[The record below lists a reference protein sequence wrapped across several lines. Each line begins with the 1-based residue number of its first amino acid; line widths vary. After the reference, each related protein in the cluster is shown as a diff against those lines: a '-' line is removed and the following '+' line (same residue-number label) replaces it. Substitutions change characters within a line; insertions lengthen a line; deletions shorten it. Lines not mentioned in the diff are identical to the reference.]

1 MSAERSRASA
11 FFVALCLTRL
21 AGPAAAQ
28 SVQPAANVLTLGDA
42 VREALVQNDRML
54 NEQDSIEQARLGVRL
69 ARNDFRPKVVP
80 NIQGSFGRTDLINQ
94 TYRLDVSQRLVSGT
108 ELRAGFGAATAQI
121 PSATGIPGED
131 DVHFYNA
138 DTTLTLSQPLL
149 RGFGPGVARRALA
162 SAEARQADAGY
173 QRVLV
178 EQTVAVDTARAYY
191 AIVAQQAMV
200 GVAQASLERARKLRD
215 SAEAKL
221 DAGLVSQLDVLRAQQ
236 LVSQAEIQLFD
247 AQAFVE
253 DARDQLRFLIG
264 RDSSAPFDVETEI
277 PRTTDLIGGD
287 EAAAVALDNRVDLQR
302 ASAAADEAERTISF
316 TKNQLLPQFDV
327 NLALTRRGTA
337 DSLTS
342 SFGLDRFQFA
352 TFFAVSMP
360 LDRTPALVE
369 HNNALI
375 ERDRRRREI
384 DTLRKRVMDDV
395 KRAARQ
401 RDRVV
406 RNLAA
411 ADANILIA
419 RQEVEVAELRYE
431 RGLSNNLDVVT
442 AEGNLLNSE
451 SRRIAALA
459 ELAVA
464 RLALRAAMG
473 ILDPQK
479 DLVDPAGSRTGE
491 Q

>member
-1 MSAERSRASA
+1 MGRLSVFALLIWLWAALSASD
-11 FFVALCLTRL
+11 
-21 AGPAAAQ
+21 AAAQ
-28 SVQPAANVLTLGDA
+28 TARPVLTLADA
-42 VREALVQNDRML
+42 VRQALIHNDRMID
-54 NEQDSIEQARLGVRL
+54 EQDSLEQARLGLRL

-80 NIQGSFGRTDLINQ
+80 NIQGSFGRTDLVNQ
-94 TYRLDVSQRLVSGT
+94 NYRLDLSQRLPTGT

-121 PSATGIPGED
+121 PSASGIAGD
-131 DVHFYNA
+131 ADIHFYNA
-138 DTTLTLSQPLL
+138 DTTLALSQPLL
-149 RGFGPGVARRALA
+149 KGFGPSVARRALT

-173 QRVLV
+173 QRTLV
-178 EQTVAVDTARAYY
+178 EQIIAVNTARAYY
-191 AIVAQQAMV
+191 GVVAQQALV
-200 GVAQASLERARKLRD
+200 GVARASVERSRKLRE

-247 AQAFVE
+247 AQAAVE
-253 DARDQLRFLIG
+253 DARDQLRFVIG
-264 RDSSAPFDVETEI
+264 REPDVPFDVVELI
-277 PRTTDLIGGD
+277 PRTSDLTAGD
-287 EAAAVALDNRVDLQR
+287 QAAAIALENRLELRR
-302 ASAAADEAERTISF
+302 ASAAATEAERMISF
-316 TKNQLLPQFDV
+316 TRNQLLPQFDV

-337 DSLTS
+337 DSLSS
-342 SFGLDRFQFA
+342 SFGVDRFQFA

-360 LDRTPALVE
+360 LDRTPAIVD

-375 ERDRRRREI
+375 ERDRRRREV
-384 DTLRKRVMDDV
+384 DTLRRRVVDEV
-395 KRAARQ
+395 RRAARQ

-411 ADANILIA
+411 ADATILLA
-419 RQEVEVAELRYE
+419 QQEVQVAELRYE

-442 AEGNLLNSE
+442 AEGNLLNTE

-473 ILDPQK
+473 ILDAQK
-479 DLVDPAGSRTGE
+479 DLVEPEVRR